1 MRFLLSVVVVLVF
14 LLAGCLKPTIN
25 EEGELPILGQK
36 RVENG
41 DTIYHQI
48 PDFSFIDQDSQV
60 VNNETF
66 AGQIYVA
73 DFFFVSC
80 PTICPKVTKQMLRIH
95 DQFKDEDRL
104 KLIAHSIDPKRDTV
118 GRLANYARNLGVTS
132 EKWHF
137 VTGDKDEIYAIADDY
152 FSIAIESPDAPGGFD
167 HSGRLI
173 LVDENR
179 HVRSFCDGTD
189 PEAVDQFMQDI
200 EKLLN
205 EIGQPSLSFGG
216 QENRE

>member
-1 MRFLLSVVVVLVF
+1 MRFFLCT
-14 LLAGCLKPTIN
+14 LLAMVVTSCLEPTIDDA
-25 EEGELPILGQK
+25 GDLPILGQK

-60 VNNETF
+60 VTNESF
-66 AGQIYVA
+66 SGKVYVA

-80 PTICPKVTKQMLRIH
+80 PTICPKVTQQMLRIH
-95 DQFKDEDRL
+95 DQFEDDDRL

-189 PEAVDQFMQDI
+189 PEAVDQFMKDI
-200 EKLLN
+200 EKLLY
-205 EIGQPSLSFGG
+205 ETGQPSLSFGG
-216 QENRE
+216 QENWE